1 MLLILASLMYSV
13 GSSEMRKVSLRT
25 PLIPAHCTL
34 AMFAPVAVVA
44 NLASEVLMIFASPA
58 QRPLGSVAS
67 HRRFYDVQVRT
78 RSLANDFYV
87 LMNCLAS

>member
-1 MLLILASLMYSV
+1 
-13 GSSEMRKVSLRT
+13 
-25 PLIPAHCTL
+25 
-34 AMFAPVAVVA
+34 MFAPVAVVA

-78 RSLANDFYV
+78 YV
-87 LMNCLAS
+87 LAYGFTYS